1 VQEACVV
8 IITELAAGGE
18 LFDTLASMGNFS
30 EPCARVIMAQAL
42 DAVAHIHSRK
52 IVHRDLKPE
61 NMLLFDL
68 VQQQQQQQVQAAVDA
83 TVAVSATPTH
93 HSRLVFLLRCR
104 QCGSAVVV
112 FTAAVACCQLWVVHH
127 RALCRRVV
135 SSRCVVALCRRVVS
149 SRCVVA

>member
-68 VQQQQQQQVQAAVDA
+68 LQQQQQQVQAAVDA

-93 HSRLVFLLRCR
+93 HSRLVACCGVVSVVVLWLFLLPL
-104 QCGSAVVV
+104 SPV
-112 FTAAVACCQLWVVHH
+112 VAC
-127 RALCRRVV
+127 
-135 SSRCVVALCRRVVS
+135 
-149 SRCVVA
+149 